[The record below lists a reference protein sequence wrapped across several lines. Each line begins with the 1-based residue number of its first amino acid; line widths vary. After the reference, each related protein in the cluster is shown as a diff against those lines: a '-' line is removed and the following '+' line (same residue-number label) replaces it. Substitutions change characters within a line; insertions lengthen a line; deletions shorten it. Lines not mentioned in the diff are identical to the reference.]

1 MRGKMYYSELDMFQE
16 LIHTLNDIIA
26 NVKNFETCDI
36 KMVNNNFKLQK
47 MLKLPQKVYFS

>member
-26 NVKNFETCDI
+26 NVKNFETCECKNGQQI
-36 KMVNNNFKLQK
+36 F
-47 MLKLPQKVYFS
+47 